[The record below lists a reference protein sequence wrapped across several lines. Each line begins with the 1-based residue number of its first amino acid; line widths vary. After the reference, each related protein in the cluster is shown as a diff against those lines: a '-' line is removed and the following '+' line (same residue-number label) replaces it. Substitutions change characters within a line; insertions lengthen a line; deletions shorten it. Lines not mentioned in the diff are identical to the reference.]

1 MTILLQV
8 PTTSASAAADS
19 TANAAN
25 GAATVTQSLG
35 LFDLVAKGGWV
46 MVPIA
51 FLFFATLYLI
61 IERLILIRK
70 QSHIDAGFVDN
81 VKDMLLQGNIKS
93 AESFCKNQ
101 RNAVGRV
108 FEKAV
113 GRVGVASN
121 KEIEGTIETVG
132 QIEISRMERN
142 LGYLGVIAGI
152 APMLGFIGT
161 ISGIIRIFYDISLS
175 DNISVG
181 IIAGGLYEKM
191 ITSGGGLIV
200 GVIAYTGYHLLNM
213 NIERFTL
220 KLEMAA
226 FDFME
231 VLQKPTETARV
242 R

>member
-8 PTTSASAAADS
+8 PATSASVVADSTASAAAS
-19 TANAAN
+19 AA
-25 GAATVTQSLG
+25 AAQRLG

-61 IERLILIRK
+61 IERWILIRK
-70 QSHIDAGFVDN
+70 QGKVDEGFVDN
-81 VKDMLLQGNIKS
+81 VRDMLLQGNVKS

-101 RNAVGRV
+101 RTAAGRV

-113 GRVGVASN
+113 GRVGVGTN
-121 KEIEGTIETVG
+121 KDIENTIETVG
-132 QIEISRMERN
+132 QIEIARMERN

-191 ITSGGGLIV
+191 ITSGAGLVV
-200 GVIAYTGYHLLNM
+200 GVIAYSGYHLLNM
-213 NIERFTL
+213 MIERFTL
-220 KLEMAA
+220 NLEMNA